1 VGVSAAPLDDSI
13 YTWHANIRGPEGT
26 LYHGGVFH
34 MQITFPKNYPCSP
47 PDIQLFSDI
56 PHPNVFGRRLCLDMF
71 EKHSSLWY
79 EGWTSAYTV
88 EAILIQLQS
97 FLFEVPS
104 KKKVAAAK
112 VKVASDDASIAE
124 RDIYRDAVDEANS
137 FKCT

>member
-1 VGVSAAPLDDSI
+1 
-13 YTWHANIRGPEGT
+13 
-26 LYHGGVFH
+26 
-34 MQITFPKNYPCSP
+34 
-47 PDIQLFSDI
+47 
-56 PHPNVFGRRLCLDMF
+56 
-71 EKHSSLWY
+71 LWY